1 MMIVPPPQ
9 PHFFDVQLPKTRLHV
24 VRTGQGE
31 PLLVVPATISYLD
44 DWIDLVRFAGQRYE
58 TFFFELPGHGRSTPF
73 PEPYRSDLVA
83 ESVEALLDTL
93 GIPQVTLLGFSFGG
107 ILALKTLEHLSD
119 RIKTVVL
126 LAPCVGTRSLTY
138 SAQKQGM
145 LRLLVSLFHS
155 TQAQQ
160 YLRQIIQHPLFL
172 DFLMHVLIVWGKVDC
187 AAALRLKLQQISPST
202 LDVLLYQIGEILTLQ
217 FPPRE
222 APFPQS
228 CYLAMSVHDPLLDFA
243 EVHNFL
249 RQTFANLHT
258 MRFTHRYHQPP
269 QRLSFA
275 DYNEQYGYFLEMVTD

>member
-107 ILALKTLEHLSD
+107 ILALKTLERLPD

-126 LAPCVGTRSLTY
+126 LAPCIGHRSLTY
-138 SAQKQGM
+138 SEQKQKM
-145 LRLLVSLFHS
+145 LRLLVSHIQS
-155 TQAQQ
+155 PQAQEH
-160 YLRQIIQHPLFL
+160 LRQLIHHPLFL
-172 DFLMHVLIVWGKVDC
+172 DLLMHVLIIWGKVDC
-187 AAALRLKLQQISPST
+187 AAALRWKLQQITQST
-202 LDVLLYQIGEILTLQ
+202 LDVLLHQVGEILTLQ
-217 FPPRE
+217 FPPRQT
-222 APFPQS
+222 PFSQP
-228 CYLAMSVHDPLLDFA
+228 CYLAMSVHDPLLDFDA
-243 EVHNFL
+243 VHAFL
-249 RQTFANLHT
+249 RGTFANLHT
-258 MRFTHRYHQPP
+258 MRFTYHYHQPP
-269 QRLSFA
+269 QRLTLA